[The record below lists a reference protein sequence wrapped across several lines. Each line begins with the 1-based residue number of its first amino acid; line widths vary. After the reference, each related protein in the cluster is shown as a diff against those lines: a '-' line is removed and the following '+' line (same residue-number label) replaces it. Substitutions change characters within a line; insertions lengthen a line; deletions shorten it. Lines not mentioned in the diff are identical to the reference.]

1 MAPEQRLGDLDRAIG
16 VGHVDHEGGRD
27 AEPVE
32 DLGEARVPD
41 RHVEIPRMDAQGH
54 GPGAGGACGRE
65 CFSKPAEQRWAL
77 LGRRV
82 DLRGLE
88 IEMQAVEG
96 HRLQGLDQAPQ
107 LRAALRPDPV
117 GLAEQQLDLEAVLAG
132 VAHGA
137 RERRRVRAH
146 AGHLS
151 GIERYQESL
160 DAGSVDG
167 AELALPELGGA
178 VAEPLGRV
186 PQVQRPSTRSR
197 RTRLRR
203 GGAGR
208 RLAGSRLEA
217 GRIGVPVDQR
227 LVGLHQRLGGV
238 VALQTR
244 PLELLGHVAF
254 ELHGPEV
261 ALLNR
266 GVRRGEPRRG
276 KLRIPPQHRRAGD
289 ERAPLLLQL
298 LSADLVLEAGAGE
311 LRGRCAGQQPAL

>member
-1 MAPEQRLGDLDRAIG
+1 MR
-16 VGHVDHEGGRD
+16 VGEMR
-27 AEPVE
+27 
-32 DLGEARVPD
+32 
-41 RHVEIPRMDAQGH
+41 
-54 GPGAGGACGRE
+54 
-65 CFSKPAEQRWAL
+65 SRWRTSTKL
-77 LGRRV
+77 ESPTGTSRS
-82 DLRGLE
+82 RGWTLK
-88 IEMQAVEG
+88 ATG
-96 HRLQGLDQAPQ
+96 QGL
-107 LRAALRPDPV
+107 AAL
-117 GLAEQQLDLEAVLAG
+117 A
-132 VAHGA
+132 
-137 RERRRVRAH
+137 
-146 AGHLS
+146 
-151 GIERYQESL
+151 
-160 DAGSVDG
+160 DASVSASQPSSVDG
-167 AELALPELGGA
+167 ADLPSPELGGA

-217 GRIGVPVDQR
+217 GPIGVPVDQR

-261 ALLNR
+261 ALVNR

-276 KLRIPPQHRRAGD
+276 KLRIPPQHRRTGD
-289 ERAPLLLQL
+289 ELAPLLLQL

-311 LRGRCAGQQPAL
+311 LRGGRAGEQPALCQVLDRNLERPAPDRRA